1 MDSILQLLH
10 KLQIEQVEFVLIGG
24 MAASLHGSAV
34 ITLDLD
40 ICLSFTK
47 ENNIKLVKALKDVDP
62 RFRMTP
68 NRKPLPLDAT
78 ELERFKNLYL
88 STTAGQLD
96 ILSEV
101 DGIGDYTEV
110 QKQSEQHVING
121 LPIQMLT
128 IDAIIHSKSVLRRD
142 KDRYAIIEL
151 TRLKQKLRDE

>member
-1 MDSILQLLH
+1 
-10 KLQIEQVEFVLIGG
+10 
-24 MAASLHGSAV
+24 
-34 ITLDLD
+34 
-40 ICLSFTK
+40 LSFTK

-88 STTAGQLD
+88 STTAGQID

-101 DGIGDYTEV
+101 DGIGDYAEV
-110 QKQSEQHVING
+110 QKHSEQHVING

-128 IDAIIHSKSVLRRD
+128 IDAIIHS
-142 KDRYAIIEL
+142 